1 VTDSVLAVGRTGPW
15 VLVALF
21 CLLAAAPAASAQ
33 GVDPLVQP
41 YQTNDGK
48 GFHDVLPPGTNGL
61 VNAPEAAAF
70 LGAGQRPAHSDDQ
83 LGMYAGLRTASP
95 SLNPADLERF
105 YKDSSFG
112 VKPDDIDRT
121 YHPGGRDGA
130 VVVRDKRF
138 GVPHVYARTRSD
150 AMFALGYVTAED
162 RLFFID
168 VLRHLGRAQLTSFAG
183 GAKGNQDFDVSQWEN
198 APYTEED
205 LQRQIDLGDEVYG
218 AEGAQLQGDL
228 EQYTAGVNAYID
240 EAKLDPTKMPAE
252 YAAIG
257 QPLGPEAWKGTDAIA
272 IASLVGG
279 IFGKGGGRELPWGE
293 LLQGFQQKFGAG
305 SGRALWEGFRSANDP
320 EAPTTVQGKGFKYE
334 LVPRKVDKGSRALPD
349 KGSVTPVQTVESAS
363 GTGVKPHATVE
374 PKSDGLGLSGL
385 FKVPTANSNALLVA
399 GKNSASGHPL
409 AVFGPQVAY
418 FNPEILMEQDVHAP
432 SLDARG
438 AAFPGVNLYVELG
451 RGRDYAWSATS
462 AGQDI
467 IDTFAVPLCQDDV
480 HYMFR
485 GQCLPMETLRR
496 TNSWSPNVADSTP
509 AGSVTLRADRTKMGV
524 VIARGKV
531 GGQPVAYTNLRST
544 YFHEVD
550 SARGFSDLNNPDLIH
565 GPEDFK
571 HAAYKIG
578 YTFNWFYADDRDI
591 AYFNSGNNPVRSR
604 RIDPELPVASQ
615 YEWRNFNP
623 DLNIADYTPE
633 AAHPQVVNQDFIT
646 SWNNKQAPLYAGA
659 DTNTFSPVYRS
670 QPLDDGIRSRLAGG
684 KKMTLTGLVDA
695 MEDAATIDL
704 RGNKVLPWALRVLGT
719 PKDPALADAV
729 AKLTAWQKEGAHR
742 IDRDGDGHYE
752 HADAIRIMDAWWPRW
767 IKAEFEPTLGGDL
780 FNGLQALV
788 TLDNSPNNHGDH
800 LGSAYQDGWYGFAQ
814 KDLRRV
820 LGRSVRGAYPT
831 RYCGGPGSRRTQLAR
846 CRSALEASLADALR
860 NDDPATLYKDDACA
874 SGEGAGMDPQTCY
887 DAIRFRPLGA
897 VTQPLIPWQNRP
909 TYQQADE
916 IQSHRPR

>member
-1 VTDSVLAVGRTGPW
+1 MGRGFVAVLAVVG
-15 VLVALF
+15 VLL
-21 CLLAAAPAASAQ
+21 AAPAAQAQ
-33 GVDPLVQP
+33 GSDPLVRP
-41 YQTNDGK
+41 YQADDFK

-61 VNAPEAAAF
+61 VNAPQAAAF
-70 LGAGQRPAHSDDQ
+70 LAGGQRPPHNDDQ
-83 LGMYAGLRTASP
+83 LAMYAGLRAAAPTLEP
-95 SLNPADLERF
+95 DDLERF

-112 VKPDDIDRT
+112 VRPEDVDRT
-121 YHPGGRDGA
+121 YHPAGRAGA
-130 VVVRDKRF
+130 VIVRDKRF
-138 GVPHVYARTRSD
+138 GVPHIYARSRDD
-150 AMFALGYVTAED
+150 AMFAIGYATAED

-183 GAKGNQDFDVSQWEN
+183 GAKGNQDFDVMQWQN

-218 AEGAQLQGDL
+218 AEGARLQADL
-228 EQYTAGVNAYID
+228 GLYVDGVNAYID

-257 QPLGPEAWKGTDAIA
+257 KPLGPDPWKGTDAIA

-279 IFGKGGGRELPWGE
+279 IFGRGGGQELPWGE
-293 LLQGFQQKFGAG
+293 LLQGFREKFGPA

-320 EAPTTVQGKGFKYE
+320 EAPTTVHSGKAFPYE
-334 LVPRKVDKGSRALPD
+334 RVPRKVYRGSRALPD
-349 KGSVTPVQTVESAS
+349 KGSLQKAETVEGAS
-363 GTGVKPHATVE
+363 GTAAKPAKATIAL
-374 PKSDGLGLSGL
+374 PRA
-385 FKVPTANSNALLVA
+385 TSNALLVSA
-399 GKNSASGHPL
+399 QHSASAHPL

-418 FNPEILMEQDVHAP
+418 FAPEILVEQDVHAP

-480 HYMFR
+480 HYVFR

-509 AGSVTLRADRTKMGV
+509 EGSVTLRVDRTKLGLV
-524 VIARGKV
+524 VARAKV
-531 GGQPVAYTNLRST
+531 GGQPVAFTSLRST

-550 SARGFSDLNNPDLIH
+550 SARGFSDLNDPDLIH
-565 GPEDFK
+565 GPEDFQ
-571 HAAYKIG
+571 HAAAKIG

-604 RIDPELPVASQ
+604 HIDPELPVASK
-615 YEWRNFNP
+615 YEWRHFDP
-623 DLNIADYTPE
+623 DLNIADYTPS
-633 AAHPQVVNQDFIT
+633 AAHPQVVNQDYLT

-659 DTNTFSPVYRS
+659 DDNTFGPVYRS

-684 KKMTLTGLVDA
+684 RKMTLSELIDA
-695 MEDAATIDL
+695 MEDAATVDL
-704 RGNKVLPWALRVLGT
+704 RAQKVLPWALKALGT
-719 PKDPALADAV
+719 PSDPALRDAV
-729 AKLTAWQKEGAHR
+729 AKLGAWQAEGGHR

-752 HADAIRIMDAWWPRW
+752 HSDAIRILDAWWPLW
-767 IKAEFEPTLGGDL
+767 MKAQFEPTLGGDL
-780 FNGLQALV
+780 FKGLEDLV
-788 TLDNSPNNHGDH
+788 ELDNAPNNHGDH
-800 LGSAYQDGWYGFAQ
+800 LGSAYQNGWYGFAQ
-814 KDLRRV
+814 KDLRQALR
-820 LGRSVRGAYPT
+820 RSVRGAYPIT
-831 RYCGGPGSRRTQLAR
+831 YCGGPGPKRTRLAR
-846 CRSALEASLADALR
+846 CRSALASSLSAALKA
-860 NDDPATLYKDDACA
+860 DPAQLYEDEACA
-874 SGEGAGMDPQTCY
+874 SESAGMDPQTCY
-887 DAIRFRPLGA
+887 DAIRFRPLAA

-916 IQSHRPR
+916 IQGHRPR

>member
-1 VTDSVLAVGRTGPW
+1 V
-15 VLVALF
+15 
-21 CLLAAAPAASAQ
+21 PAASAQ

-41 YQTNDGK
+41 YQTNDGR
-48 GFHDVLPPGTNGL
+48 GVHDVLPPGTNGL
-61 VNAPEAAAF
+61 VNGPQLAAF
-70 LGAGQRPAHSDDQ
+70 LTSGQRPPHSDDQ
-83 LGMYAGLRTASP
+83 LGMYAGLRAASP
-95 SLNPADLERF
+95 TLNPADLERF

-112 VKPDDIDRT
+112 VKPEDIERS
-121 YHPGGRDGA
+121 YHPGNRDGV

-138 GVPHVYARTRSD
+138 GVPHIYARTRSD
-150 AMFALGYVTAED
+150 AMFAIGYTTAED

-183 GAKGNQDFDVSQWEN
+183 GAPGNQAFDVMQWQV
-198 APYTEED
+198 APYTEDD

-228 EQYTAGVNAYID
+228 EQYTAGINAYID
-240 EAKLDPTKMPAE
+240 EAKLDPTKMPGE

-257 QPLGPEAWKGTDAIA
+257 KPLGPDPWRGSDAIA

-279 IFGKGGGRELPWGE
+279 IFGKGGGAELPWAQ
-293 LLQGFQQKFGAG
+293 LLQGFQAKFGAT

-320 EAPTTVQGKGFKYE
+320 EAPTTVHNGRAFPYE
-334 LVPRKVDKGSRALPD
+334 EVPKKVYRGSRAMPD
-349 KGSVTPVQTVESAS
+349 KGSLKPAQTVESAS
-363 GTGVKPHATVE
+363 GTGEKPKATVKPNRD
-374 PKSDGLGLSGL
+374 DGLGLSGL
-385 FKVPTANSNALLVA
+385 FRAPSANSNALLVSGA
-399 GKNSASGHPL
+399 NSASGHPL

-418 FNPEILMEQDVHAP
+418 FAPEILTEQDVHAP
-432 SLDARG
+432 SIDARG

-467 IDTFAVPLCQDDV
+467 IDTFAVPLCQDDM
-480 HYMFR
+480 HYVFR
-485 GQCLPMETLRR
+485 GQCLSMETVRR
-496 TNSWSPNVADSTP
+496 QNAWTPNVADATP
-509 AGSVTLRADRTKMGV
+509 EGSVTLRADRTKMGL
-524 VIARGKV
+524 VIARGTI
-531 GGQPVAYTNLRST
+531 GGKPVAYTQLRST

-550 SARGFSDLNNPDLIH
+550 SARGFSDFNNPDLIH
-565 GPEDFK
+565 NADDFK

-604 RIDPELPVASQ
+604 KIDPELPVVSK
-615 YEWRNFNP
+615 YEWRHFNP

-646 SWNNKQAPLYAGA
+646 SWNNKQAPRYAGA
-659 DTNTFSPVYRS
+659 ETNTFSSVYRS

-684 KKMTLTGLVDA
+684 RKMGLTELVDA

-704 RGNKVLPWALRVLGT
+704 RANKVLPFALKVLGD

-729 AKLTAWQKEGAHR
+729 AKLQAWVKDGGHR
-742 IDRDGDGHYE
+742 IDRDGDGRYE
-752 HADAIRIMDAWWPRW
+752 HADAIRILDAWWPLW
-767 IKAEFEPTLGGDL
+767 MKAEFQPTLGNDL
-780 FNGLQALV
+780 FNGLEGLV
-788 TLDNSPNNHGDH
+788 EFDNAPNNHGDH
-800 LGSAYQDGWYGFAQ
+800 LGSAYQTGWYGFAQ

-820 LGRSVRGAYPT
+820 LGQKVAVTYPKT
-831 RYCGGPGSRRTQLAR
+831 YCGGPGRRATQLAR
-846 CRSALEASLADALR
+846 CRSALSSSLAEALKA
-860 NDDPATLYKDDACA
+860 DPATLYKDDVCA
-874 SGEGAGMDPQTCY
+874 SNAGAGMDPQVCF

-916 IQSHRPR
+916 IQGHRPR